1 MRANWWHLV
10 VALPVWLL
18 VAGVL
23 LLVGVDLAIVT
34 IFFALAYPVG
44 LFLDVRYVRAHCET
58 WQPNRVVYGALGVVV
73 LVSMGVLSFVVSPY
87 YLCKRK
93 KHRV

>member
-1 MRANWWHLV
+1 MRSNWWHLV
-10 VALPVWLL
+10 AALPLWILL
-18 VAGVL
+18 AGVL

-44 LFLDVRYVRAHCET
+44 LFLDVRYVRATSET
-58 WQPNRVVYGALGVVV
+58 WKPNRIVYGTLGVLV
-73 LVSMGVLSFVVSPY
+73 LLSMGVLSFLVSPY
-87 YLCKRK
+87 YLYKRR